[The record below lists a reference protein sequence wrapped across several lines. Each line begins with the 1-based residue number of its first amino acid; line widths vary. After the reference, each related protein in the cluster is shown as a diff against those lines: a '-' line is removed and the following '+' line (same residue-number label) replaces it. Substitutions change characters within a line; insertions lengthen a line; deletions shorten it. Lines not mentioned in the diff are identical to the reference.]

1 MNGDS
6 NFKTIVYNNGQ
17 KYKSAFIEKVLREN
31 LMTNSSSSSSKIDDT
46 KLMHLNKILSN
57 LTYETLKRLNDK
69 NESDKMAKNVF
80 NTLNAATA
88 TTTAASSSSGGSSS
102 SNGNETKN
110 TKPSGLSTPST
121 IKSDINNKKVLNSL
135 KIERIK
141 SSKIQPASSSSEQSN
156 NNEIINLANSSQI
169 VIHVCDEARRL
180 KQDFTCP
187 RDLLVREMKY
197 FSYNLN
203 INVSNTSQSTSGAHA
218 HSSIP
223 TSALSKKSLDE
234 IDISVHCDI
243 NIFDWLM
250 RYVKRNH
257 PFLIEKTIASPP
269 SVQDIINDT
278 NNTTATNNHHHPP
291 ASKVYEPKL
300 EVNNCV
306 SILLSSD
313 FLIMG
318 DLVDKCI
325 VFIAQNLESVLQIQC
340 VLNGMY

>member
-17 KYKSAFIEKVLREN
+17 KYKSAFIEKILREN
-31 LMTNSSSSSSKIDDT
+31 LTTNSSSKIDDT

-88 TTTAASSSSGGSSS
+88 TTAASSSSGASNSSS

-110 TKPSGLSTPST
+110 TKPSTPST
-121 IKSDINNKKVLNSL
+121 IKSDINNNKKVVLNSL

-141 SSKIQPASSSSEQSN
+141 SSKIQAASLEQSN

-269 SVQDIINDT
+269 SVQDIINDN
-278 NNTTATNNHHHPP
+278 NNTTTTNNHHHPP

-340 VLNGMY
+340 VLNGM